1 VDYQVKYKEAY
12 EANKG
17 KGATPVPETPEM
29 ALAKQ
34 LHPVQSNKLYSE
46 KSKKMLKDVNV
57 PPGELFLWVCLK
69 SNLYAS
75 YCDNILIWCKNWNM
89 ACSSIEIFPTDGQD
103 ITHAISSQQLA
114 SPHPYTKE
122 YKESIRGQGPTDPAV
137 AYPEHEL
144 HKKAMNLASSVSFC
158 ADCFGAMLE
167 TSFQLFPSILAL
179 LLIQ

>member
-1 VDYQVKYKEAY
+1 MQKLKRGV
-12 EANKG
+12 
-17 KGATPVPETPEM
+17 
-29 ALAKQ
+29 Q
-34 LHPVQSNKLYSE
+34 L
-46 KSKKMLKDVNV
+46 
-57 PPGELFLWVCLK
+57 
-69 SNLYAS
+69 
-75 YCDNILIWCKNWNM
+75 IT
-89 ACSSIEIFPTDGQD
+89 IFSTDGQD

-122 YKESIRGQGPTDPAV
+122 YKESIKGQGPTDPAV

-144 HKKAMNLASSVSFC
+144 HKKAMILASSVSFC